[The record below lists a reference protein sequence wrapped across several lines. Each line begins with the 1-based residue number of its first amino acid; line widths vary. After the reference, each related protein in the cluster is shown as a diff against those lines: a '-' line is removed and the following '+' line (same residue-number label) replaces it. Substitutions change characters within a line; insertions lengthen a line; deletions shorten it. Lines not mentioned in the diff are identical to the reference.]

1 MENNFD
7 DDEFLDEDD
16 EFDCNPDPSLDDG
29 FEEDD
34 FDDGYRETFD
44 DKDYEDQ
51 AKTADFME
59 KYLEDGEHMIWSQSS
74 VPKADFKEANLGCST
89 GFAAF
94 LIIEPLVFIWFVPF
108 FGAVMIL
115 LGLLLLLRIKT
126 TKRRYAITDRHVLML
141 KNRRLRKVP
150 LSDIE
155 FPRRG
160 FIAHTVNDISERH
173 VGTVCFV
180 KKLIRRKN
188 GVISEKH
195 AYIRAVRNPKSV
207 VRILTETVKNYS
219 GNTGG
224 QS

>member
-1 MENNFD
+1 
-7 DDEFLDEDD
+7 
-16 EFDCNPDPSLDDG
+16 
-29 FEEDD
+29 
-34 FDDGYRETFD
+34 
-44 DKDYEDQ
+44 
-51 AKTADFME
+51 
-59 KYLEDGEHMIWSQSS
+59 
-74 VPKADFKEANLGCST
+74 
-89 GFAAF
+89 
-94 LIIEPLVFIWFVPF
+94 
-108 FGAVMIL
+108 MIL

-180 KKLIRRKN
+180 K
-188 GVISEKH
+188 
-195 AYIRAVRNPKSV
+195 
-207 VRILTETVKNYS
+207 NYS

>member
-51 AKTADFME
+51 AKTADF
-59 KYLEDGEHMIWSQSS
+59 
-74 VPKADFKEANLGCST
+74 KEANLGCST

-94 LIIEPLVFIWFVPF
+94 LIIEPLVFIWFVPV

-141 KNRRLRKVP
+141 KNRRLRKVS

-180 KKLIRRKN
+180 K
-188 GVISEKH
+188 
-195 AYIRAVRNPKSV
+195 
-207 VRILTETVKNYS
+207 NYS